1 MKKRLKNHLKDS
13 FLASLPIIS
22 LDSFD
27 DELTKRCKFNFS
39 YFDVQDGISQ
49 DFGDWD
55 GDELTKLLIKLKEY
69 SKFTLEYWTRQ
80 PAGNYPVFSIYE
92 QFPTNTDFTKPNH
105 IPHQAEWA
113 RFHLENRVRVIGFVI
128 PEEYHNNPHPT
139 TRMLFDRNTFY
150 VVYLDKEHRF
160 YKTDR

>member
-1 MKKRLKNHLKDS
+1 MSDFKNNRKEG
-13 FLASLPIIS
+13 FLASIPIIS
-22 LDSFD
+22 LDSPD

-39 YFDVQDGISQ
+39 YFHVQDSISQ
-49 DFGDWD
+49 DFVDWD
-55 GDELTKLLIKLKEY
+55 GNELAKLLNKLKEY
-69 SKFTLEYWTRQ
+69 SKFTLNHWTRKKV
-80 PAGNYPVFSIYE
+80 GRYSVFAIYE
-92 QFPTNTDFTKPNH
+92 QFPTNTDFIKPDH